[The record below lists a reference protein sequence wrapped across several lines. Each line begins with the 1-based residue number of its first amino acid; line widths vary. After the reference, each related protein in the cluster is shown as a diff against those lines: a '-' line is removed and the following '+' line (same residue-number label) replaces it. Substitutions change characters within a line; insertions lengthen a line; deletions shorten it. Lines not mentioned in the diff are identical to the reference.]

1 MTTPIERRGVVAVV
15 VRRRA
20 LLVIRRSQH
29 VVAPGAYCFPGGG
42 VDPGEDEAT
51 ALRREMREE
60 LNVAAEPIERIW
72 QSVTPWRV
80 SLGWWLATLDDE
92 AVLEPNPLEV
102 ESVHWYE
109 PDEIAALSELL
120 SSNHEFLAALK
131 SGTIRL
137 PWGEESS
144 GG

>member
-15 VRRRA
+15 LRERA

-42 VDPGEDEAT
+42 IEPGEDEAT

-60 LNVAAEPIERIW
+60 LNVAAEPLERIW
-72 QSVTPWRV
+72 QSITPWRV
-80 SLGWWLATLDDE
+80 SLGWWLTTLDEHATL
-92 AVLEPNPLEV
+92 APNPAEV

-109 PDEIAALSELL
+109 PHEIAALSELL
-120 SSNHEFLAALK
+120 SSNHEFLAALA

-137 PWGEESS
+137 PWGDARS